1 MKKADKLKMQKM
13 VEFGCVVCRWY
24 CEENDLPPC
33 NIHHIR
39 DKTGLGLKDSEMIP
53 LCHTHHQGKLGIHTI
68 GKKTWEARYGT
79 QRELHQRLKEELNFD
94 DTTS

>member
-24 CEENDLPPC
+24 EGVEDLPPC

-39 DKTGLGLKDSEMIP
+39 DKTGLGMKDEEMIP
-53 LCHTHHQGKLGIHTI
+53 LCHYHHQGRMGIHTI
-68 GKKTWEARYGT
+68 GKKIWEERYGT
-79 QRELHQRLKEELNFD
+79 QRELHERMKEELNFD
-94 DTTS
+94 ID